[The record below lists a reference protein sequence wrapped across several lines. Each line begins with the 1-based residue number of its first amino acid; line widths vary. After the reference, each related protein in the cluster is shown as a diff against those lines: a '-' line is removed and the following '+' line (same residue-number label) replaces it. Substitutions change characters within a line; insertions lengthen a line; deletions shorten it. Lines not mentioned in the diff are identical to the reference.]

1 MAKLGIE
8 ITRRRLPELVAAAHQ
23 GTVTVITRHGQPYA
37 ALVPVR
43 MAALAGPGLPAS
55 LMALKGSAAGLW
67 GKAPAR
73 TIAKL
78 RDEWSA

>member
-8 ITRRRLPELVAAAHQ
+8 VARRRLPELVAAAHR
-23 GTVTVITRHGQPYA
+23 GAVTVITRHGQPYA

-43 MAALAGPGLPAS
+43 MASGASPGRPAA
-55 LMALKGSAAGLW
+55 LMALKGRAAGLW

-73 TIAKL
+73 TIARL
-78 RDEWSA
+78 RDEWPD